1 MVKPQR
7 RFSERGAVM
16 PLFAMTSVVM
26 LLIIFLIFDIGK
38 LRITQS
44 EAYIAADA
52 GALAGAD
59 QSTYYEQVDYKEK
72 TTRVAIYRS
81 QPVYHYLCVNEGKD
95 CRRVPPYSEPIFDHW
110 KYTTQPPETKVV
122 KSWVEIDE
130 DKAKEAAKSLFWDN
144 ANQSTL
150 TANGREVKSVDPHLT
165 DIDKMSIWTDVQVKN
180 LYFPS
185 FVKGLFNANDVPTST
200 TIRKESDSQAVKK

>member
-1 MVKPQR
+1 
-7 RFSERGAVM
+7 M

-26 LLIIFLIFDIGK
+26 LLIIFLILDIGK

-59 QSTYYEQVDYKEK
+59 QSTYYQQVSYQQK
-72 TTRVAIYRS
+72 TTREAIYRS
-81 QPVYHYLCVNEGKD
+81 KSVYHYLCVNEGKH
-95 CRRVPPYSEPIFDHW
+95 CQRVPPYSERLFDHW
-110 KYTTQPPETKVV
+110 IYTTQPSETKVTQ
-122 KSWVEIDE
+122 SWVAIDE
-130 DKAKEAAKSLFWDN
+130 SKAKAYANKLFWDN

-150 TANGREVKSVDPHLT
+150 TENGRKITRVDSHLT
-165 DIDKMSIWTDVQVKN
+165 AIDKMSVWTDVEVKN
-180 LYFPS
+180 VYFPS
-185 FVKGLFNANDVPTST
+185 FVKGLFNTNDAPSST